1 VVSLPPDAVAP
12 TLEPRLR
19 AVLDLERTW
28 WKLGVPK
35 ERAIREHLGLST
47 TRYHQLLTKAIDMP
61 QALAYDPMLVR
72 RLRRLRETRRRKRF
86 EGRLGLRS

>member
-1 VVSLPPDAVAP
+1 MSLPPDAVAP

-19 AVLDLERTW
+19 AVLDLEHTW